1 MSDFAT
7 KVPAKVP
14 GKRGPKGPHAGL
26 FKPGD
31 PRIYR
36 GGRPPGTPGKAPK
49 AFKDVVVEAV
59 MLMGG
64 ASGLV
69 DWARRAPENE
79 FAFWTEIAP
88 RILPKIIEGNPDAPI
103 PLQVIERRIIDP
115 PDDILDVDAVD
126 VVEE

>member
-1 MSDFAT
+1 VSNLAPPVSAKARLKPGP
-7 KVPAKVP
+7 KVPHS
-14 GKRGPKGPHAGL
+14 GS

-36 GGRPPGTPGKAPK
+36 GGRPPGTPDKAPK

-69 DWARRAPENE
+69 DWARRDPANE

-88 RILPKIIEGNPDAPI
+88 RVLPKIIEGNPDAPI

-115 PDDILDVDAVD
+115 PDDILDVDVVD